1 MAYQLVIN
9 LVIALIWILLQNS
22 YTAVDLLIGYAIGFF
37 ALLILRRFFANE
49 ILWKTPLGR
58 FQASRIV
65 PERTDYRKYRC
76 NQNRS

>member
-37 ALLILRRFFANE
+37 ALLILRRFLPTKFYGKR
-49 ILWKTPLGR
+49 LWAVFKLVAL
-58 FQASRIV
+58 FLK
-65 PERTDYRKYRC
+65 D
-76 NQNRS
+76 